1 MANIDY
7 PVGLPKPARSV
18 YWFQHVSPFA
28 RTEMATGRARQ
39 RRTFQSVP
47 SLTELQ
53 FTMTQ
58 SEAQLFEAWFA
69 YDINDGA
76 DWFNIDLTTPLDRL
90 ASYECRFTEMYS
102 GPVLFGLN
110 QWQFT
115 AQVELR
121 ERAIFDESWYL
132 DNGKYI
138 QDSSIIDVAINQ
150 LWPES

>member
-1 MANIDY
+1 
-7 PVGLPKPARSV
+7 
-18 YWFQHVSPFA
+18 
-28 RTEMATGRARQ
+28 
-39 RRTFQSVP
+39 
-47 SLTELQ
+47 
-53 FTMTQ
+53 
-58 SEAQLFEAWFA
+58 
-69 YDINDGA
+69 
-76 DWFNIDLTTPLDRL
+76 
-90 ASYECRFTEMYS
+90 MYI

>member
-7 PVGLPKPARSV
+7 PAGLPTPSRAGYS
-18 YWFQHVSPFA
+18 FQHVSPFA

-58 SEAQLFEAWFA
+58 TQAQLFEAWFA
-69 YDINDGA
+69 YDINDGG
-76 DWFNIDLTTPLDRL
+76 DWFNIDLKTPLDES

-102 GPVLFGLN
+102 GPSLFGLD

-121 ERAIFDESWYL
+121 ERAIFDESWYI
-132 DNGKYI
+132 DSGKYI
-138 QDSSIIDVAINQ
+138 RDTNIIDIAMNQ
-150 LWPES
+150 LWPEA